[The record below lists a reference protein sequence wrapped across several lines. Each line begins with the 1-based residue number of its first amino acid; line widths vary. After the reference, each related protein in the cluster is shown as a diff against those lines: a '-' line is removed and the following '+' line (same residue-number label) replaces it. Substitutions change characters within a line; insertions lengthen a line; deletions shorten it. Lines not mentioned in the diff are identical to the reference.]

1 MTMFKT
7 LLSTVALHAS
17 VSYASQVFFGD
28 TCIDVHR
35 NGSCGT
41 ACVLSPTP
49 LTSMDPRIVRYYT
62 KAGIYKTKGKVYLTY
77 LADDSVVKIIN
88 HENAAFRSTRS
99 PEIKRKNVKQL
110 DLISRKTSEMCCTLN
125 VTNKVLCPGSY
136 TLKNFPNKDAYEDS
150 PLQKVI
156 YNEKTYWVFLDS
168 LHEQLTGLKKP
179 MFPEQRCN
187 TTFGSYTFQA
197 HVRIEKA
204 EKKYSTPEDDGSSIT
219 CTNTHATPNGLV
231 PGVDYSNIP
240 DKNWDILAHEA
251 EIAEIERQ
259 NKLPKHVRS
268 ENSDAN
274 SDPDTWK
281 IDEPCEARRKGT
293 WYDATIEKV
302 NGDGTYKVRYAD
314 RSYNSRHPAGKLRRP
329 TKTNDL
335 IKEDQEDSDTKSYS
349 DNDLIKKSHVSGD
362 DSFEKYW
369 DLAKVQDKSTS
380 P

>member
-17 VSYASQVFFGD
+17 VSYASQVFFRD

-35 NGSCGT
+35 NGSCGTGT

-110 DLISRKTSEMCCTLN
+110 DLISRKTPEKCCTLN

-179 MFPEQRCN
+179 KFPEQHSSL
-187 TTFGSYTFQA
+187 TWGSYTFHE
-197 HVRIEKA
+197 HVRIEKT
-204 EKKYSTPEDDGSSIT
+204 EKKWCDPLQRDEISFRIPSSNGEDDPNSRGLIGAGSTGCQLPTVNVDDDNT
-219 CTNTHATPNGLV
+219 CY
-231 PGVDYSNIP
+231 D
-240 DKNWDILAHEA
+240 
-251 EIAEIERQ
+251 
-259 NKLPKHVRS
+259 
-268 ENSDAN
+268 
-274 SDPDTWK
+274 
-281 IDEPCEARRKGT
+281 ARRRLCKH
-293 WYDATIEKV
+293 E
-302 NGDGTYKVRYAD
+302 NR
-314 RSYNSRHPAGKLRRP
+314 N
-329 TKTNDL
+329 
-335 IKEDQEDSDTKSYS
+335 
-349 DNDLIKKSHVSGD
+349 
-362 DSFEKYW
+362 
-369 DLAKVQDKSTS
+369 
-380 P
+380 